1 LEVLMADA
9 AQQQLMLQIDASVE
23 LLQRNL
29 ARGDSALGAFERKT
43 KAIAAN
49 VDQSIANMGSRFG
62 EFAKLGEDAASR
74 ARASFEASFSGIQ
87 KLASQAL
94 RSTPAEGGALN
105 LNAGAVREQAA
116 SYAAQASAIGQIT
129 AAAERQARAVGDT
142 SEATR
147 LYIQAGHAARIEAE
161 RQANAFSNEAAIL
174 DRLQAELIQTTGAQQ
189 RQVVVQRQAAASSG
203 QLRAGTQ
210 QLSYQIGDVAAS
222 FGSGTPVIQI
232 FAQQIGQTVQAV
244 QLMTNAS
251 SGLLGFLAGPWGA
264 VLTGATVILATLA
277 MRHTDAATA
286 QEAHKTASERLK
298 EASDRLAG
306 AIASVNQNTRQGIID
321 SINAANAMRLNE
333 IQTRKTLQAKLALAQ
348 QDLTLSKAPQVGGMG
363 VTQGFNPATAASTIT
378 AAELQSQIRAQNA
391 LITAAG
397 AEIRLNEAKLVLRD
411 VAAATDKTTAATQR
425 YADEEGRLTRLY
437 GSNKISLAALE
448 QGLLRATAARDKAL
462 ESAKAHGRA
471 STSEADAQARLQAAT
486 TDTERAQAN
495 LALVR
500 ARARDDLRAG
510 RITEE
515 EYTARIAAA
524 TSAVRAART
533 ATKDAAQAQREL
545 ESALESV
552 TTRFDP
558 AKKAAMDYLETLTQI
573 DQLQNAGKIGA
584 VEALD
589 YRFRAMRAS
598 QEQDSK
604 NDGSDWFTEY
614 ARENGTKQVDDIVAG
629 IERAGQ
635 YQRDAE
641 EEAARLRDDAIRN
654 SADLYTELFRDGTSG
669 LWRNFEEMGLQAVAT
684 VMAQLAGGDDIM
696 TALKGGAS
704 LFGFKF
710 GGARA
715 TGGPVSPGQA
725 YLVGERGPEPF
736 IPNTAGTI
744 LPNSVL
750 RGAGGG
756 GALSVSINVRGEEGP
771 MFRPM
776 IDAVATDS
784 AGRVVGQYD
793 AKKTKKASR
802 SLVSN

>member
-1 LEVLMADA
+1 MADA

-29 ARGDSALGAFERKT
+29 ARGDSALASFERKT
-43 KAIAAN
+43 KALAAN
-49 VDQSIANMGSRFG
+49 VDQSIANMGGRFG
-62 EFAKLGEDAASR
+62 EFAKLGESAATR
-74 ARASFEASFSGIQ
+74 AKASFEASFNDIQ

-94 RSTPAEGGALN
+94 RSRPAEGGVLN
-105 LNAGAVREQAA
+105 LNASAVRDQAA
-116 SYAAQASAIGQIT
+116 NYAAQAAAIGQIT
-129 AAAERQARAVGDT
+129 AAAERQARAIGDT

-161 RQANAFSNEAAIL
+161 RQANAFRDEAAIL
-174 DRLQAELIQTTGAQQ
+174 DRLQAELLQTTDAER
-189 RQVVVQRQAAASSG
+189 RQVAVHRQAITSSG

-222 FGSGTPVIQI
+222 FGSGTPIIQI
-232 FAQQIGQTVQAV
+232 FAQQVGQTVQAV

-251 SGLLGFLAGPWGA
+251 TGLVGFLAGPWGA
-264 VLTGATVILATLA
+264 VLTGAGIILATLA
-277 MRHTDAATA
+277 ARHHDAAAA
-286 QEAHKTASERLK
+286 QEVHKTTSERLK
-298 EASDRLAG
+298 EAEERLAG
-306 AIASVNQNTRQGIID
+306 AISQVTQNTRQGILEEID
-321 SINAANAMRLNE
+321 LINKRRNRE
-333 IQTRKTLQAKLALAQ
+333 IQNRRTLQSELELARGRLAGAAAGEATGLVTGIPGYGAASREAQIRSIEAEMAKL
-348 QDLTLSKAPQVGGMG
+348 DKAIEASGKEIRISEARIAVRD
-363 VTQGFNPATAASTIT
+363 VTAATNK
-378 AAELQSQIRAQNA
+378 AA
-391 LITAAG
+391 
-397 AEIRLNEAKLVLRD
+397 
-411 VAAATDKTTAATQR
+411 AATQR
-425 YADEEGRLTRLY
+425 YADEEARLTLLYAEGRINQERLT
-437 GSNKISLAALE
+437 
-448 QGLLRATAARDKAL
+448 QGLLRATAAREKAL
-462 ESAKAHGRA
+462 ESAKSHGRA

-500 ARARDDLRAG
+500 ARARADLRAG

-515 EYTARIAAA
+515 EYTARVAAA
-524 TSAVRAART
+524 TSAVKAART

-552 TTRFDP
+552 TSRFDP
-558 AKKAAMDYLETLTQI
+558 AKKAALDYLETLTQI
-573 DQLQNAGKIGA
+573 DQLQASGKIGA
-584 VEALD
+584 VEAFD

-598 QEQDSK
+598 QESDAK
-604 NDGSDWFTEY
+604 NDGSDWFTDY

-684 VMAQLAGGDDIM
+684 VLAQLAGGDDIM

-750 RGAGGG
+750 RGAAGGG
-756 GALSVSINVRGEEGP
+756 QITVSFQAEVSEGP
-771 MFRPM
+771 MFRSEVNAM
-776 IDAVATDS
+776 ATDA
-784 AGRVVGQYD
+784 AGNVVGQYD
-793 AKKTKKASR
+793 AKKKKKASR
-802 SLVSN
+802 SLAN